1 MRPDLFVK
9 LKTIVV
15 IALLLCLSPASD
27 AYSVLTHEAVIDSE
41 WDGVIKP
48 LLLERYPNSTPADLK
63 KAHAF
68 AYGGAI
74 IQDMG
79 YYPFGSKF
87 FSDLTHYV
95 RSADFIRALIRDSQN
110 VDDYAFALGALA
122 HYVGDNDGH
131 RIAVNRS
138 VPLLY
143 PKLRR
148 KFGDVVVYDEDPAA
162 HLKTE
167 FGYDVLQ
174 VAKGHYAPDNFRDY
188 IGFQV
193 ANDLL
198 ARAFKDTYCLDLKS
212 IFTDYDLAIGTFR
225 RSVSNVIPEMTKVA
239 WQEKKNEIQKDQPGI
254 TERKFI
260 FNISRASYRKSW
272 SEKYRSP
279 GIGTR
284 ILAFLIRIIPKV
296 GPFRA
301 LSFRTPTPE
310 AEQLFMVSFNATIYD
325 YRQIAKEQ
333 RDLGHLAISND
344 NFDTGSVTGP
354 GQYPLADNTYAEL
367 VDRLD
372 KDHFKTISPQLRA
385 VLLSYYSNLHAPFH
399 TKRNEK
405 EWKRVVAEIA
415 ELKQITPAAPAAAA
429 AN

>member
-1 MRPDLFVK
+1 MRPNLFTKPKV
-9 LKTIVV
+9 LVLI
-15 IALLLCLSPASD
+15 IALVLCLSPTSD

-79 YYPFGSKF
+79 YYPFGNKF

-212 IFTDYDLAIGTFR
+212 IFTNYDLAIGTFR

-239 WQEKKNEIQKDQPGI
+239 WQEKKSEIQKDQPGI

-260 FNISRASYRKSW
+260 FNLSRASYRKRW

-284 ILAFLIRIIPKV
+284 ILAFLIRLIPKV

-333 RDLGHLAISND
+333 RDLGHLTIPND
-344 NFDTGSVTGP
+344 NFDTGGVTGP
-354 GQYPLADNTYAEL
+354 GQYPLADSTHAEL

-372 KDHFKTISPQLRA
+372 KDHFKTISSQLRA
-385 VLLSYYSNLHAPFH
+385 VLLAYYSNLNLPFH
-399 TKRNEK
+399 TKHNKK
-405 EWKRVVAEIA
+405 EWKRVVGEIA
-415 ELKQITPAAPAAAA
+415 ELKQITPAAPAAGS
-429 AN
+429 N

>member
-1 MRPDLFVK
+1 VRPNLLTKPKV
-9 LKTIVV
+9 LVLITV
-15 IALLLCLSPASD
+15 LLLCLSPTSD
-27 AYSVLTHEAVIDSE
+27 AYSVLAHEAVIDSE

-48 LLLERYPNSTPADLK
+48 ILLERYPDSTPADLK

-79 YYPFGSKF
+79 YYPFGNKF

-122 HYVGDNDGH
+122 HYVADNDGH
-131 RIAVNRS
+131 RIAVNHS

-148 KFGDVVVYDEDPAA
+148 KFGDVVVYDQDPAA

-254 TERKFI
+254 TQRKFI
-260 FNISRASYRKSW
+260 FNLSRASYRKRW

-284 ILAFLIRIIPKV
+284 ILAFLIRLIPKV

-301 LSFRTPTPE
+301 LSFRMPTPE

-333 RDLGHLAISND
+333 RDLGRLTISND
-344 NFDTGSVTGP
+344 NFDTGSVTSP
-354 GQYPLADNTYAEL
+354 GQYPLADNTYSEL

-399 TKRNEK
+399 TKRNKK

-415 ELKQITPAAPAAAA
+415 ELKQITPAAPAAAS
-429 AN
+429 N

>member
-1 MRPDLFVK
+1 MRPDFFTKSKVLVFITV
-9 LKTIVV
+9 
-15 IALLLCLSPASD
+15 LLLCLSPTSD

-48 LLLERYPNSTPADLK
+48 LLLERYPDSTKSDLK

-79 YYPFGSKF
+79 YYPFGNKF

-131 RIAVNRS
+131 RIAVNHS

-174 VAKGHYAPDNFRDY
+174 VAKAHYAPDNFRDY

-198 ARAFKDTYCLDLKS
+198 EKAFKDTYCLDLKS
-212 IFTDYDLAIGTFR
+212 IFTNYDLAIGTFR

-260 FNISRASYRKSW
+260 FNLSRASYRKRW
-272 SEKYRSP
+272 SERYRSP

-333 RDLGHLAISND
+333 GDLGHLTISND

-385 VLLSYYSNLHAPFH
+385 ALLSYYSNLNAPFH
-399 TKRNEK
+399 TKRNKK
-405 EWKRVVAEIA
+405 EWKRVVTEIA
-415 ELKQITPAAPAAAA
+415 ELKQTTSRTPAAAS
-429 AN
+429 N